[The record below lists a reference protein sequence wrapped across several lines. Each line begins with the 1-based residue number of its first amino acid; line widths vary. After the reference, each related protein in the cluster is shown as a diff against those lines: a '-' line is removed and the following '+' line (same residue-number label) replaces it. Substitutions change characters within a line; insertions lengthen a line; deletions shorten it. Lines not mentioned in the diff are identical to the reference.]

1 MKQEALAV
9 EIHLPCQLLSWKEWL
24 KLSVLEP
31 RNLIGWKSA
40 SLSEWH
46 AWKWTVPAL
55 NKQQSAIPKEQENQ
69 IFKILCYNTQ
79 NIYFLM
85 KKLLNI
91 QRHKK
96 KVWSKKGKEKEK
108 RKYGSFKGKKNMT
121 ETIPEEA
128 QMLEWLVK
136 DIESAVFFF

>member
-1 MKQEALAV
+1 M
-9 EIHLPCQLLSWKEWL
+9 
-24 KLSVLEP
+24 EP

-91 QRHKK
+91 QRNKK
-96 KVWSKKGKEKEK
+96 KANNRNKGKNK
-108 RKYGSFKGKKNMT
+108 SNNM
-121 ETIPEEA
+121 
-128 QMLEWLVK
+128 
-136 DIESAVFFF
+136 FFNYTK